1 MQAIQRFYASSS
13 FIIGLIVSAL
23 LVAGILFVT
32 YFQALAQD
40 NILLREYRAAID
52 SELRY
57 LMSLAEQR
65 GTPET
70 LVHIRERLDD
80 SRHYYF
86 YAVRDANGEL
96 VAANLPFWPN
106 NNIESL
112 DNNFVAFEVD
122 HSMMNHHAR
131 SSRWLSPHF
140 DIMAKAGSL
149 PNGYEVLVGR
159 NVDELEVAQWVG
171 TRLGLITI
179 IILSAI
185 ALLCFGLA
193 YYMVTRINR
202 IAATADRVVSTGNLS
217 ERLSVDSSWDDLS
230 KLSLALNRMF
240 AELEF
245 QVNAIQ
251 SVSDNIAH
259 DLRTPLTRIR
269 AKIEEV
275 EPAEVRYKLLGDV
288 DVLLGMFNGLLRIAK
303 VENTKQQH
311 AFTAFKINNIIED
324 LVELYEP
331 LIDEK
336 SQQLTLQLSEIS
348 CQCDRDLIFQALG
361 NVLDNA
367 VKFSPEASNISI
379 RLFTKDEQCIVQI
392 ADSGPGIPERDYS
405 NVLQRFFRLE
415 ESRTTPGFGLGMSL
429 VAAVMKVH
437 QGSVILSSN
446 QQSATGSGLVC
457 ELRWPLTL

>member
-1 MQAIQRFYASSS
+1 
-13 FIIGLIVSAL
+13 
-23 LVAGILFVT
+23 
-32 YFQALAQD
+32 
-40 NILLREYRAAID
+40 
-52 SELRY
+52 
-57 LMSLAEQR
+57 
-65 GTPET
+65 
-70 LVHIRERLDD
+70 
-80 SRHYYF
+80 
-86 YAVRDANGEL
+86 
-96 VAANLPFWPN
+96 
-106 NNIESL
+106 
-112 DNNFVAFEVD
+112 
-122 HSMMNHHAR
+122 
-131 SSRWLSPHF
+131 
-140 DIMAKAGSL
+140 
-149 PNGYEVLVGR
+149 
-159 NVDELEVAQWVG
+159 
-171 TRLGLITI
+171 
-179 IILSAI
+179 
-185 ALLCFGLA
+185 
-193 YYMVTRINR
+193 
-202 IAATADRVVSTGNLS
+202 
-217 ERLSVDSSWDDLS
+217 
-230 KLSLALNRMF
+230 
-240 AELEF
+240 
-245 QVNAIQ
+245 
-251 SVSDNIAH
+251 
-259 DLRTPLTRIR
+259 
-269 AKIEEV
+269 
-275 EPAEVRYKLLGDV
+275 
-288 DVLLGMFNGLLRIAK
+288 MFNGLLRIAK